1 MRYDLTV
8 AMHRLLLG
16 SKPAANVTGSNIILT
31 FDPEGKRSAIA
42 RRSPES
48 KYRVKVPIRV
58 GKTILWDNRF
68 QISLLPRD
76 GHNSKKMA
84 PPSDDSPVFY
94 VRHLV
99 QRDWPYM
106 SKRGHRYKLPVYV
119 RGGLPVIVNE
129 QNEIV
134 LMPHF
139 RVAIRD
145 VDVQA
150 VVKFKPALSVEDLL
164 HYSHYHAY

>member
-8 AMHRLLLG
+8 SMHRLLVGPKKLT
-16 SKPAANVTGSNIILT
+16 NVTGSNIILT
-31 FDPEGKRSAIA
+31 FDSECKRSAIA

-58 GKTILWDNRF
+58 GETILWDNRF
-68 QISLLPRD
+68 QISLVPRD
-76 GHNSKKMA
+76 SVGKRDKQSSREMA
-84 PPSDDSPVFY
+84 PLSEDSAAVFY
-94 VRHLV
+94 VRHLI

-106 SKRGHRYKLPVYV
+106 SKRGNRYKLPVYI

-134 LMPHF
+134 T
-139 RVAIRD
+139 
-145 VDVQA
+145 
-150 VVKFKPALSVEDLL
+150 K
-164 HYSHYHAY
+164 